1 MWEYEINHQGQ
12 TTTSS
17 TSDQAAQRYKVR
29 PLKGTQAAQRY
40 TVRPIKGTQSG
51 HSKVQSQATQRYIV
65 RPLKGTQSGRSKI
78 QSQSDQLYFYVLV
91 IFFYF
96 FKIQRNTLIEFPL
109 KVILFQSV
117 YMPFV
122 CLFTYT
128 FISACSR
135 TCKRRTCS

>member
-1 MWEYEINHQGQ
+1 MGVRDQPSGADNHKQYIGSGRSKVQ
-12 TTTSS
+12 S
-17 TSDQAAQRYKVR
+17 QAAQRYTGRSKVHSQADQRYTVR
-29 PLKGTQAAQRY
+29 PLKGTKSGYSKVHSLAAQRH
-40 TVRPIKGTQSG
+40 T
-51 HSKVQSQATQRYIV
+51 V
-65 RPLKGTQSGRSKI
+65 RPLKDTKSVRSI
-78 QSQSDQLYFYVLV
+78 IFLCFSY
-91 IFFYF
+91 FFYF